1 MASPRPSGHGAG
13 LAATLEMMEA
23 SMRAQV
29 QAQRSSAEA
38 QVKALEAMGKM
49 PKPGVLFERVG
60 KPDFRARTG
69 RHSSSLGSQPR
80 AKTRAGQ
87 KDWRD
92 ACHGQPPPCGFGY
105 GGLQLTMPARTPL
118 FVPEAPL
125 ELNIG
130 RQGQHRTLRLEKT
143 PAPAPT
149 PTPRGPWF
157 ISQKNYGASHPFTFK
172 HSHGPLYADKTFT
185 PRFSA
190 QLLFSCGLGQCMI
203 QSFSRCYSSSLANAP
218 DDYSIFTERRTA

>member
-125 ELNIG
+125 ELNRATPHTKTRKNPGAGPYSYPEGALVHKPKELRSESSIHLQAFTWPII
-130 RQGQHRTLRLEKT
+130 RGQDIH
-143 PAPAPT
+143 AP
-149 PTPRGPWF
+149 
-157 ISQKNYGASHPFTFK
+157 
-172 HSHGPLYADKTFT
+172 
-185 PRFSA
+185 
-190 QLLFSCGLGQCMI
+190 LFSTVVVFLWLGPMHDTVI
-203 QSFSRCYSSSLANAP
+203 Q
-218 DDYSIFTERRTA
+218 

>member
-60 KPDFRARTG
+60 KPDFRG

-130 RQGQHRTLRLEKT
+130 RQGQHRTLRLEK
-143 PAPAPT
+143 PRRRPLLL
-149 PTPRGPWF
+149 PRG
-157 ISQKNYGASHPFTFK
+157 
-172 HSHGPLYADKTFT
+172 GPG
-185 PRFSA
+185 S
-190 QLLFSCGLGQCMI
+190 
-203 QSFSRCYSSSLANAP
+203 
-218 DDYSIFTERRTA
+218 